1 MRTMLPS
8 GPVTDSDWSPKRVLV
23 VDANP
28 DRLRLIGLR
37 LRAEGYRVL
46 GAMDGIMAT
55 HVATTERPDVIVLD
69 SSMADAR
76 GQSLARRWRSHIGT
90 MAIPIVPLLSL
101 GETEGPSDLLTLVEQ
116 ASSRRPAR

>member
-90 MAIPIVPLLSL
+90 MAIPIVPLLSP

>member
-1 MRTMLPS
+1 M
-8 GPVTDSDWSPKRVLV
+8 LV

-69 SSMADAR
+69 SGMADAR
-76 GQSLARRWRSHIGT
+76 GQSLARRWRSHVGT
-90 MAIPIVPLLSL
+90 MAIPIVQLMASS
-101 GETEGPSDLLTLVEQ
+101 EVESEGPADLLTLVEQ
-116 ASSRRPAR
+116 ASVRRPVR